1 MSLLSYLKRVNS
13 LPTAEETGVGEK
25 ATEEANKRVTE
36 ALRHEKGKRKRKAT
50 AHSEETRAKI
60 GKFAAVN
67 GAASARPYFF
77 KMVMIHLMTSLTKV
91 T

>member
-1 MSLLSYLKRVNS
+1 MKS

-36 ALRHEKGKRKRKAT
+36 ALRHEKGKRKRKAM

-67 GAASARPYFF
+67 GAASARRYF